1 MDLHLRL
8 SPLIQPMPEPVSK
21 LAYQTLQQGKSL
33 IGLAHKEVSTRLLEL
48 LAPGTLPQTVPV
60 PPGMFEQLRSS
71 MGRLLEVDWQDAERG
86 VYPASLLFETPWVEW
101 ATRYPLVWLDLP
113 STWSRRSQRNVRDLP
128 REVDPADFPAY
139 YLQNFHHQTDG
150 YLSDR
155 SAVLYDLQVE
165 ILFNGTA
172 DPMRR
177 RLLTPLRRGLR
188 AFPGRT
194 PGQLRV
200 LDVATGT
207 GRTLRQL
214 RAALPGV
221 QLVGLDLSTAYL
233 REANRFLAQLPGELP
248 QLVQANAEAMPFAD
262 AMFQAVSCVFL
273 LHELPGEARQQVMAE
288 CFRLLEPGGTLVM
301 ADSVQMADSPEFM
314 PAMENFRRMF
324 HEPYYRDYISDAI
337 DGRLRQAGFGA
348 IHCESHFMTRVW
360 TATKPIGRSAA

>member
-1 MDLHLRL
+1 MSD
-8 SPLIQPMPEPVSK
+8 PVSK
-21 LAYQTLQQGKSL
+21 FAYQALQQGKSL
-33 IGLAHKEVSTRLLEL
+33 VGLAHKEASSQLLQL
-48 LAPGTLPQTVPV
+48 MAPQSVPQTIPL
-60 PPGMFEQLRSS
+60 PAGLLDQFRSS
-71 MGRLLEVDWQDAERG
+71 MERLLEVDWQDAERG
-86 VYPASLLFETPWVEW
+86 IYPSSLLFDAPWLDW

-113 STWSRRSQRNVRDLP
+113 NIWNRRSQRDVRDLP
-128 REVDPADFPAY
+128 ETIDPADFPSY

-155 SAVLYDLQVE
+155 SAALYDLQVE

-177 RLLTPLRRGLR
+177 RLLAPLQRGLR
-188 AFPGRT
+188 AFSGRS

-233 REANRFLAQLPGELP
+233 REANRCLSQLPDELP
-248 QLVQANAEAMPFAD
+248 QLVQGNAETMPFAD
-262 AMFQAVSCVFL
+262 GSFQAVSCIFL
-273 LHELPGEARQQVMAE
+273 LHELPGEARQNVIDE
-288 CFRLLEPGGTLVM
+288 CFRVLEPGGTLVL
-301 ADSVQMADSPEFM
+301 ADSVQMADSPDFM

-324 HEPYYRDYISDAI
+324 HEPYYRDYIGDRI
-337 DGRLRQAGFGA
+337 EGRLEQAGFGA
-348 IHCESHFMTRVW
+348 IRAETHFMTRVW
-360 TATKPIGRSAA
+360 RASKAAA